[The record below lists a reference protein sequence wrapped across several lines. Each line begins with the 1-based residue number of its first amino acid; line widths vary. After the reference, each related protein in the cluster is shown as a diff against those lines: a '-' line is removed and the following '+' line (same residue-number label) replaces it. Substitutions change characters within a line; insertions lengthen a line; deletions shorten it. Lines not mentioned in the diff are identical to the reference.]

1 MKTKDFLF
9 SLCLMA
15 TFSAPACADD
25 GSAFFKGKVVDYI
38 VATSPGGVYD
48 TNGRLVAEYM
58 QKHLPGSTFV
68 VRNMAGA
75 GGMIGANY
83 IYASEPDGLTLGSFN
98 TGLIYAQLSENPA
111 LKFDL
116 ETMGWVGKLT
126 SDPRVIVVSKDSG
139 ITSFEDLAKAEKR
152 VKFATCGVGCSSM
165 VESTLLVSSFDLPVQ
180 VISGYNGNEGQ
191 LAMMRGEVVG
201 TLGSRS
207 EFEKFVAEGHGRFIA
222 QIGGTQTDVP
232 QLADFTAD
240 DDARAAVELIAAL
253 GQLGR
258 WTAIAPGVPADRLSA
273 LQDAYVM
280 AVSDPEFIE
289 KAKRIDLPV
298 DPMPG
303 DRVGA
308 LVEAALNQT
317 PEVVQL
323 LKTATETH

>member
-1 MKTKDFLF
+1 
-9 SLCLMA
+9 MA
-15 TFSAPACADD
+15 ATGAPAFADD
-25 GSAFFKGKVVDYI
+25 SAAYFKGKVVDYI
-38 VATSPGGVYD
+38 VATAPGGVYD

-68 VRNMAGA
+68 VRNMPGA
-75 GGMIGANY
+75 GGIIGANY
-83 IYASEPDGLTLGSFN
+83 IHASDANALTLGSFN
-98 TGLIYAQLSENPA
+98 TGLIYAQLAENPA

-116 ETMGWVGKLT
+116 KTMGWIGKLT
-126 SDPRVIVVSKDSG
+126 TDPRVIVVTKDSG
-139 ITSFEDLAKAEKR
+139 ITSFADLTKAETP

-232 QLADFTAD
+232 QIADFAASE
-240 DDARAAVELIAAL
+240 DARAAVGLIAAL

-273 LQDAYVM
+273 LQDAYAK
-280 AVSDPEFIE
+280 AVSDPEFLE

-298 DPMPG
+298 DPLLG
-303 DRVGA
+303 DGVGA
-308 LVEAALNQT
+308 LVNAALDQS
-317 PEVVQL
+317 PEVVTL
-323 LKTATETH
+323 LKTATEAK